1 MLLKSVCT
9 KEATLVTTLSYN
21 EWPSVWRPSA
31 LVGGRLEAVWRFRN
45 CPTHNDRIICLRL
58 Q

>member
-31 LVGGRLEAVWRFRN
+31 LVGGRLEAVCIFRN
-45 CPTHNDRIICLRL
+45 CLLTMIGSYI
-58 Q
+58 